1 MKVINEN
8 DPEPVF
14 GLAASLPDPEF
25 KLVQTKTRDW
35 FAETVEFVDM
45 AYIARGPLLCLLDD
59 HWPADPEHQN
69 HDPALAA
76 PDARSYVRPL
86 LHWAIASNGPS
97 ETCVAV
103 APLLEAKVTGVHA
116 IAKPDPAPS
125 SLSRGSPRW
134 QQS

>member
-1 MKVINEN
+1 MPSVVCSVVPPRVSDVVLLGLAGMKVISEN

-45 AYIARGPLLCLLDD
+45 AYIARDPLLRLLDD

-76 PDARSYVRPL
+76 PEARSYADR
-86 LHWAIASNGPS
+86 S
-97 ETCVAV
+97 
-103 APLLEAKVTGVHA
+103 
-116 IAKPDPAPS
+116 PAFA
-125 SLSRGSPRW
+125 RGHN
-134 QQS
+134 

>member
-1 MKVINEN
+1 MPSVVCSVVPPRVSDVVLLGLAGMKVISEN

-45 AYIARGPLLCLLDD
+45 AYIARGPLLRLLDD

-76 PDARSYVRPL
+76 PEARSYADR
-86 LHWAIASNGPS
+86 S
-97 ETCVAV
+97 
-103 APLLEAKVTGVHA
+103 
-116 IAKPDPAPS
+116 PAFA
-125 SLSRGSPRW
+125 RGHSF
-134 QQS
+134 